1 MTAGIIMLI
10 VSIALFLFLMVMVLP
25 KMILKVQYSVGEI
38 EDRGLKKYIYKGKNC
53 ILYEC
58 GGSVSDHIKQYLIID
73 EGKNK
78 LLRCKL
84 AHSMKYLNYDIVVFD
99 KYNRIRKII
108 NVKELIASPDFARR
122 VELPKYTSHIKLV
135 LRQVDS
141 MAMKKRKLAFVP
153 GKRVFL
159 YGLSAFLTTALAGFM
174 VKVSCAYTFG
184 GVFRESFI
192 RTKDAIALDLL
203 IAIVIGIISL
213 IIVAF
218 NIRSYSRR

>member
-1 MTAGIIMLI
+1 MTAGIIML
-10 VSIALFLFLMVMVLP
+10 VASIALFLFLMVMVLP
-25 KMILKVQYSVGEI
+25 KMLLRVQYSVGVI
-38 EDRGLKKYIYKGKNC
+38 EDRGLKKYIYKGNNC

-58 GGSVSDHIKQYLIID
+58 GSSVCDHIKQYLIID
-73 EGKNK
+73 EGKCK
-78 LLRCKL
+78 VLRCKL

-99 KYNRIRKII
+99 KYNKIRKII
-108 NVKELIASPDFARR
+108 NVKELISDSDFARR

-141 MAMKKRKLAFVP
+141 MTMKVKKLAFIP
-153 GKRVFL
+153 GKRIFL

-192 RTKDAIALDLL
+192 RTTDLIALDLL
-203 IAIVIGIISL
+203 IAMVIGLISL